1 MKIIVKDDLYDDLL
15 NLLKDIKL
23 TQGNVALNSTLRRHP
38 KVTKYLLENQKS
50 YLHILEDSLQL
61 ETESK

>member
-15 NLLKDIKL
+15 DLLKDIKL

-38 KVTKYLLENQKS
+38 KVAKYLLENQKS

-61 ETESK
+61 EAESK